1 MFNFYIFNPPHI
13 PKKLT
18 VRGENFLSLKTHLLA
33 PRQSGFWI
41 GCLDALKLP
50 KRCEKVAVIR
60 RWALWGGCCS
70 WDEGIVGMWRLLKV
84 NRCWESSR
92 CREKTIFKTLGAAV
106 PQKKIDRWYQH
117 QQNMK
122 FLRWWNWK
130 FMRWSW
136 MFQMLILTVDII
148 IIVVYFAEWMRVHN
162 SKGLASTKIKKT
174 WVSGKLI

>member
-1 MFNFYIFNPPHI
+1 MSICSSCHTSCYT
-13 PKKLT
+13 L
-18 VRGENFLSLKTHLLA
+18 
-33 PRQSGFWI
+33 RQSGFWI

-60 RWALWGGCCS
+60 RWALGGGSYS
-70 WDEGIVGMWRLLKV
+70 WEKDIVGMWRLLKV

-92 CREKTIFKTLGAAV
+92 CREKTIFKTLAAAV
-106 PQKKIDRWYQH
+106 PLEKIDLWYQH

-136 MFQMLILTVDII
+136 IFWMLILTINIKMFVL
-148 IIVVYFAEWMRVHN
+148 FAEWMRHHN
-162 SKGLASTKIKKT
+162 STGLASTNIKKT
-174 WVSGKLI
+174 WISGNLI